1 MVADG
6 VQQLNED
13 FTDAFVIDE
22 FHKFVKD
29 FVVCALNVLVDF
41 LWLVLDHHLENTA
54 EVAAKSWVQRVSVFV
69 LGRLHVKESEES
81 SDKLVVLFPS
91 IFLFFFDNFD

>member
-1 MVADG
+1 LVADG
-6 VQQLNED
+6 VQQLDED

-41 LWLVLDHHLENTA
+41 LWLMLDHHL
-54 EVAAKSWVQRVSVFV
+54 
-69 LGRLHVKESEES
+69 
-81 SDKLVVLFPS
+81 
-91 IFLFFFDNFD
+91 